1 MVSVAHHLLGRTRS
15 ATLAALF
22 LHPDEALHVR
32 EIARL
37 TGASPGSLHRELR
50 SLSDLGLL
58 SRQAIGRQ
66 VFYRANRDCPVF
78 NELAGL
84 LRKTSGVADVVRDA
98 LAPVSEAIDVAFVYG
113 SMASGG
119 ESERSDV
126 DVMVLGRAP
135 FADVVRALA
144 PTQATLRREVNA
156 VVMSAQDFARKRH
169 QRDGFIASVLGEPKL
184 WLIGNDHDLAKLGQ
198 DRPA

>member
-1 MVSVAHHLLGRTRS
+1 MASVAHHLLGRTRS

-22 LHPDEALHVR
+22 LHPEEALHVR

-37 TGASPGSLHRELR
+37 TGTSPGSLHRELR

-66 VFYRANRDCPVF
+66 VFYRANCDCPVF

-84 LRKTSGVADVVRDA
+84 LRKTSGVADVVREA

-126 DVMVLGRAP
+126 DVMV
-135 FADVVRALA
+135 
-144 PTQATLRREVNA
+144 
-156 VVMSAQDFARKRH
+156 
-169 QRDGFIASVLGEPKL
+169 
-184 WLIGNDHDLAKLGQ
+184 
-198 DRPA
+198 